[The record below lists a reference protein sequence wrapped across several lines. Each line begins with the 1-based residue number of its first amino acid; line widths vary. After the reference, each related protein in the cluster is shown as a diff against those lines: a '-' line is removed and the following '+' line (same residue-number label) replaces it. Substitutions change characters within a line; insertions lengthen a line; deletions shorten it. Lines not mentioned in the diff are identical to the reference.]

1 MLGHHSRKD
10 KDCTHWGSWRP
21 VIDLELAQGPLTW
34 FWPSILWAAQ
44 LSSTQMLINPTG
56 GLVGDLQLPHQAL
69 EYCQLPVSCS
79 TKLAASRV
87 SSRYLLAA
95 PNSNLDMISSRNLI
109 WLKNVVGL
117 TATNSFLLAAG
128 QRGLAASWLVVK
140 TLKTIQ
146 FPMVTLWWCI

>member
-1 MLGHHSRKD
+1 MVGHHSRKD
-10 KDCTHWGSWRP
+10 KDCTHWRSWRP
-21 VIDLELAQGPLTW
+21 VIDLELAPWTIDLVLAI
-34 FWPSILWAAQ
+34 ILWAAQ

-56 GLVGDLQLPHQAL
+56 GLVSDLQLPHQAL

-79 TKLAASRV
+79 AKLATSWV

-95 PNSNLDMISSRNLI
+95 PNCNLDISSRNLI
-109 WLKNVVGL
+109 WMKNIFGL

-140 TLKTIQ
+140 NL
-146 FPMVTLWWCI
+146 